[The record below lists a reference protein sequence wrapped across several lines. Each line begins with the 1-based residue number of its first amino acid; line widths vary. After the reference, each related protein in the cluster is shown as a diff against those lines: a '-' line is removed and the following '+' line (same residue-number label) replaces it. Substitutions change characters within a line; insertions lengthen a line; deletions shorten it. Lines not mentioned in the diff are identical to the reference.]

1 MKKLLLGVGLMS
13 SVQAMAVEPL
23 SIDRLFDDPDL
34 SGMAPRSLKLSPDG
48 QRATYLQGR
57 TDDAGRMDLWQY
69 TIANGKTTM
78 LVDSLKLRGGAEE
91 ELSDEEKA
99 RRERAR
105 ISSLSG
111 IVSYQFSKDGQQLLF
126 PLSGD
131 LYLYDIAKQDTRAL
145 TNGEGFATDPK
156 LSPKSKYVAF
166 VRDRNLWV
174 ADTRGGKARPLTRT
188 SNNDEAWGMAEFVA
202 QEEMKRMTGY
212 WWSPNEDAI
221 VAAKFDESPVPVA
234 KRSEIYADRT
244 EVIEQRYP
252 GAGTK
257 NVIVSLAILDPENKR
272 PPVELDLGEEK
283 DIYLARVNWTA
294 DGKGI
299 LVQRQDRKQQRLDL
313 LLYSAA
319 GGKAKTLLTEQSD
332 TWVNLHEDLRTLKN
346 GDFIWAS
353 ERSGF
358 KHLYLYNSQGELKNE
373 ITSGDWQVDEIEAVD
388 PVAQHIY
395 FTGTKSSPLEKQ
407 LYRVDFSGENLTSV
421 SRKRGWH
428 NVSFAKDASVYI
440 DSWSDDLIPNQ
451 VSLHKANGEIITKL
465 AANQVKNDHA
475 LFPYFEGL
483 QQPEY
488 GKLSTSLGGDLFYQM
503 LKPKGFDEPHNKNKK
518 YPVFLRVYGGPGSQQ
533 VQRRWDGRWGLT
545 DQYMA
550 QQGFVVFTLD
560 NRGSERRGKKFED
573 PIYEKMG
580 DPEVQDQLVGIQ
592 YLKTLPFVDPNR
604 IGVFGW
610 SYGGYMTLMMLSK
623 ASDQIAAGVSVAPVT
638 DWMLYDTHYTERYM
652 GLPQENAE
660 GYKNSAVFP
669 HLDGLKSDLYLI
681 HGMADDNVLFTHAT
695 TLMADLQKNGV
706 KFRLMTYPGEK
717 HGITGD
723 GQRTHVFKEIT
734 DYFIER
740 FQ

>member
-13 SVQAMAVEPL
+13 TVQAMAFEPL
-23 SIDRLFDDPDL
+23 TIDRLFDDPDL
-34 SGMAPRSLKLSPDG
+34 SGTAPRSLKLSPDG
-48 QRATYLQGR
+48 QRATFLQGR
-57 TDDAGRMDLWQY
+57 EDDAGRMDLWQY
-69 TIANGKTTM
+69 NIANGKTSL
-78 LVDSLKLRGGAEE
+78 LVDSLKLRGGAAE

-111 IVSYQFSKDGQQLLF
+111 IVSYQFSNDGKQLLF

-131 LYLYDIAKQDTRAL
+131 LYLYDIAKQNTRAL

-174 ADTRGGKARPLTRT
+174 ADTQGGKARPLTRS
-188 SNNDEAWGMAEFVA
+188 SNKNEAWGMAEFVA

-221 VAAKFDESPVPVA
+221 VAAKFDETPVPIA

-257 NVIVSLAILDPENKR
+257 NVLISLAILDPENKR
-272 PPVELDLGEEK
+272 APIELDLGEEK
-283 DIYLARVNWTA
+283 DIYLARVKWLA
-294 DGKGI
+294 DGSGV

-313 LLYSAA
+313 LLYSAK
-319 GGKAKTLLTEQSD
+319 GGKPTTLLTESSP
-332 TWVNLHEDLRTLKN
+332 TWVNLNEDLRTLKD

-358 KHLYLYNSQGELKNE
+358 KHLYRYDAKGKLKNA
-373 ITSGDWQVDEIEAVD
+373 ITSGDWQVDEVEAVD
-388 PVAQHIY
+388 QQQQQIY
-395 FTGTKSSPLEKQ
+395 FTGTKASALEKQ
-407 LYRVDFSGENLTSV
+407 LYRVDFSGENLTRI

-428 NVSFAKDASVYI
+428 NISFAKDASVYI
-440 DSWSDDLIPNQ
+440 DSWSDDLIPSQ
-451 VSLHKANGEIITKL
+451 VSLHKSNGELITLL
-465 AANQVKNDHA
+465 AANQVKEGHA
-475 LFPYFEGL
+475 LFPYFKGL

-488 GKLSTSLGGDLFYQM
+488 GKLSTSLGGDLYYQM
-503 LKPKGFDEPHNKNKK
+503 LRPKDFDPKKK

-592 YLKTLPFVDPNR
+592 FLKTQPFVDSER

-652 GLPQENAE
+652 GLPQENEE
-660 GYKNSAVFP
+660 GYKNSAIFP
-669 HLDGLKSDLYLI
+669 HLDGMTSDLYLI

-695 TLMADLQKNGV
+695 TLMAKLQKNGV

-734 DYFIER
+734 DYFIEK